1 MEANPIMKTRWGL
14 VNTLFVIIACESW
27 TVLRAN
33 TPPNIE
39 NIFPQNGAVFDAPG
53 SISIGVRASDAET
66 GLQSVE
72 FFQGD
77 ERIGILSISSPSPG
91 IEKTF
96 STFWT
101 NVPPGEYV
109 LSAKATDLDGA
120 SSISSNITVRVVAP
134 TESPI
139 VIVLPFSANTIEAD
153 PSQPIQFSIIR
164 SGNREESLN
173 VHYTIA
179 GTAISGLDYE
189 PISDTA
195 TIPAGQSVVYVSIF
209 PIWDQILESDE
220 SVIVTLNES
229 SFPIPRPVEERYS
242 IGQPN
247 SATLT
252 IEDSPHPPESVSL
265 TVLTQE
271 PIIKGTNVT
280 FRVVINNSETGS
292 VKEVQ
297 VLAGRQI
304 VGDIAAT
311 AETNEYDFVW
321 TSVPSGRYSLKAYAL
336 LQSGATNYSAGTE
349 LIVHPGAERPI
360 ITISAESNRFRFERT
375 GAVDLPQ
382 NVYFSLSGSAESG
395 VDFERIGEMI
405 TIPSGDSSTYVYIS
419 PLRPANRPETVT
431 VSATLAPL
439 PLNEY
444 GLNLVYGVGIDNT
457 ASVSIYHEAI
467 PSDPL
472 NLEIGLLI
480 TNIQINVV
488 GPKGFTVV
496 LEGATTL
503 TNWSV
508 MDTNVIGDNATH
520 FTRPISKF
528 HSQEF
533 FRVHYR

>member
-1 MEANPIMKTRWGL
+1 MKTSWGL
-14 VNTLFVIIACESW
+14 VNILFVIIACESW
-27 TVLRAN
+27 SVLGAN
-33 TPPNIE
+33 TPPDIE

-139 VIVLPFSANTIEAD
+139 IIVLPFSANTIEAD
-153 PSQPIQFSIIR
+153 PAQPIQFSIIR

-173 VHYTIA
+173 VHYTIG

-195 TIPAGQSVVYVSIF
+195 TIPAGESVVYVSIF

-229 SFPIPRPVEERYS
+229 SFPIPRPVEESYS

-252 IEDSPHPPESVSL
+252 LEDSPHPPESVSL
-265 TVLTQE
+265 TVLTEE
-271 PIIKGTNVT
+271 PIIKGTNVAL
-280 FRVVINNSETGS
+280 RVVISNAEAGS

-297 VLAGRQI
+297 VLAGQQI
-304 VGDIAAT
+304 IGDIAT
-311 AETNEYDFVW
+311 PTETNVYDFIW
-321 TSVPSGRYSLKAYAL
+321 TSVPSGRYDLKAYAL
-336 LQSGATNYSAGTE
+336 LESGATNYSSGTE
-349 LIVHPGAERPI
+349 LIVHPAADRPI
-360 ITISAESNRFRFERT
+360 ITISAESNRFRLDRS
-375 GAVDLPQ
+375 GPVDLPQ
-382 NVYFSLSGSAESG
+382 NVYFSLSGSAEPG
-395 VDFERIGEMI
+395 VDFESMGDMI
-405 TIPSGDSSTYVYIS
+405 TIPSGDTHAYVYIS

-431 VSATLAPL
+431 VSATLEPL
-439 PLNEY
+439 PLREY
-444 GLNLVYGVGIDNT
+444 GLNLVYGIGVENIANI
-457 ASVSIYHEAI
+457 SIYHEAI

-472 NLEIGLLI
+472 NLAIGLLT

-488 GPKGFTVV
+488 GPKGFAIV
-496 LEGATTL
+496 LEGATSL

-508 MDTNVIGDNATH
+508 MDTNVIGDNATL
-520 FTRPISKF
+520 FTRPVSKF
-528 HSQEF
+528 NSQEF